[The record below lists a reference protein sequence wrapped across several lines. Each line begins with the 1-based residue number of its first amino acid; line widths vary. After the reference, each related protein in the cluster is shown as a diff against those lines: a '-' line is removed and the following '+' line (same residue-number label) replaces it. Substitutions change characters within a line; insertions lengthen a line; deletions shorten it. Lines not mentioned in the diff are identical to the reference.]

1 MRKGRMSLCVYLM
14 FILPIL
20 ISGNAPTCKE
30 VDNSWIKVPWSNGGY
45 YYHNTITRE
54 DRDTPPARTCQN

>member
-1 MRKGRMSLCVYLM
+1 MKKVNLCVYLM
-14 FILPIL
+14 FILPTL
-20 ISGNAPTCKE
+20 IFSGNTPTCNE

-54 DRDTPPARTCQN
+54 DRDTSPPQRCSK